1 MKKRLILLAAGAL
14 LLAAGCDRKVTLNEP
29 NWDPRVREALDAL
42 IADYGK
48 GSPDYDP
55 KCPPYAVFD
64 FDNTTI
70 INDIAQTLLVWQIEN
85 RAFSITP
92 DEMFGVLTAS
102 IPDLDEDYGNG
113 TTPRSLATDLAR
125 DYAGLC
131 QGADMGEMRAGEE
144 YRDFRAKMWYLSSN
158 TDTSYPDSP
167 FGCIWITTLLDGM
180 SPEEVSALT
189 RRSVDSWMGWDKM
202 WKETWSS
209 PDGQVSVEVPKG
221 LAFTPEM
228 KELYAAL
235 RKAGF
240 DVYVCS
246 ASYEGVVEAVACN
259 EKYGLGLPEENVFG
273 IRLEESEDGLL
284 HAVGD
289 DGYPQPY
296 RKGKVDCIKEYMASA
311 HCGRGPALVAG
322 DSNGDYAMLTS
333 FPDLKV
339 GLIVNCLRSGG
350 IGLLAKAAAEDTS
363 AVDLTH
369 RDAPLY
375 VVQGRDPGSLRFIP
389 EAQSRP
395 VELVEGR

>member
-1 MKKRLILLAAGAL
+1 MCHHFRRLQGAGIRLIGYICNMKKRLILLAAGAL

-29 NWDPRVREALDAL
+29 NWDPRVREALDTL

-92 DEMFGVLTAS
+92 DEMFRVMTAS
-102 IPDLDEDYGNG
+102 IPVLDEDYGNG

-131 QGADMGEMRAGEE
+131 QGADIGEMRAREE

-189 RRSVDSWMGWDKM
+189 RRSVDSWMGWDRM

-209 PDGQVSVEVPKG
+209 PDGQVCVEVPKG

-228 KELYAAL
+228 KELYGAL

-273 IRLEESEDGLL
+273 IRLEASEDGLL

-289 DGYPQPY
+289 EGYPQPN
-296 RKGKVDCIKEYMASA
+296 RKGKV
-311 HCGRGPALVAG
+311 
-322 DSNGDYAMLTS
+322 
-333 FPDLKV
+333 
-339 GLIVNCLRSGG
+339 
-350 IGLLAKAAAEDTS
+350 
-363 AVDLTH
+363 
-369 RDAPLY
+369 
-375 VVQGRDPGSLRFIP
+375 
-389 EAQSRP
+389 
-395 VELVEGR
+395 